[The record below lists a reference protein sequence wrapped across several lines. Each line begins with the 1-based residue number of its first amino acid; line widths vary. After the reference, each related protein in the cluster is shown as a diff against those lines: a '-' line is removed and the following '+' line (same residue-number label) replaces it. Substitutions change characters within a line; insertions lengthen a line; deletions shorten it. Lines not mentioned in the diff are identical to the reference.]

1 MATFRKSQRWRRF
14 VKFVR
19 MVVSMPVPGML
30 ALMLVSG
37 GMALWHVLSAHDAV
51 LPRCDSC
58 EPLLPPSAT
67 MAPTRTVQGEP
78 LLTPPAAIAPT
89 RAIQGEPLPTPPAT
103 IAPTRTVQGQNHLP
117 AEPVG
122 PFEGLLL
129 RVFPRESAERV
140 HINYRGKDG
149 KAFFTLRVSENV
161 LFIEASDVLSACSAV
176 HHFCLHHAAC
186 TLTWGQRKQPRLPRR
201 MPALVTAPGAAK
213 MGGVGGTGA
222 FQEVD
227 AGDVVT
233 KHRVM
238 RHAYYLNFC
247 TPTYTM
253 AFWDWPQWER
263 ELDWMALH
271 SIDMPLIITG
281 REVVMRRLFQEQ
293 GLTDKQ
299 ILSFFT
305 GPAFLAWHRM
315 GNLKS
320 FAGPMPESYLKHSEQ
335 LTRKVLARARA
346 LGMTPV
352 LPGFSGHVP
361 DELAKIHPKEHFS
374 KLKRWS
380 GFPAAY
386 SGLLFVEPSSDL
398 YLQLGKR
405 YIEIQTELFGTDH
418 FYAVDQFNENDPRS
432 NNPEYLSKCG
442 KTQFDSLRAA
452 DPKAVWV
459 MQGWLFVFG
468 HMFWGADEIDAY
480 LRPVPKDGMLVLDLS
495 SETSPAYKLTQ
506 SYHGKPFI
514 WSVLHNFGGQVGLR
528 GNLLTIMRRP
538 YEGLTMPGSTM
549 VGIGLTM
556 EALNQNPVMYELT
569 LDHVWNDKSRDME
582 PWLRNWVRARYGY
595 RLGRSTDAELAGPS
609 VQEAWRLLLRSCY
622 SVMDRAQGNGLWGV
636 TKSVIERRPSLNTR
650 VVLTSGFQEA
660 VLRYNACDL
669 VEAWKLFVDAA
680 REIPDTAQLR
690 GTAFELDLLD
700 VGRQVLSNH
709 AQALYLRFV
718 RIAGREHLRGRKTSI
733 DILKE
738 RFLQLLADLDELL
751 ETSEHFSLSAWL
763 RDAQALAVDGDD
775 AELALYRFNAHNLL
789 TLWGPNGQVADYSA
803 RLWGGLIRRYY
814 LPRWI
819 MAMDAVSL
827 AVRSGRKVNDSL
839 FLGQVVH
846 FEERWQHDPDA
857 EYLAR
862 RLSDTT
868 RGDTTLASIAAFN
881 KYHDEA
887 KTACMD
893 LS

>member
-1 MATFRKSQRWRRF
+1 MAAFRKSQRWRRL
-14 VKFVR
+14 VKLVR
-19 MVVSMPVPGML
+19 MVVRVPVPAML
-30 ALMLVSG
+30 AILLVSG
-37 GMALWHVLSAHDAV
+37 GMAIWHTRSAHDA
-51 LPRCDSC
+51 
-58 EPLLPPSAT
+58 
-67 MAPTRTVQGEP
+67 GES
-78 LLTPPAAIAPT
+78 
-89 RAIQGEPLPTPPAT
+89 
-103 IAPTRTVQGQNHLP
+103 HFS

-122 PFEGLLL
+122 PFEALLL

-140 HINYRGKDG
+140 HVSYQGKSG
-149 KAFFTLRVSENV
+149 EAFFTLQVSENT
-161 LFIEASDVLSACSAV
+161 LLIEASDVLSACSAV

-186 TLTWGQRKQPRLPRR
+186 TLSWGQHSQPRLPRR
-201 MPALVTAPGAAK
+201 LPALVTTPGNAAR
-213 MGGVGGTGA
+213 MDDIGA
-222 FQEVD
+222 LQEVG
-227 AGDVVT
+227 AGGVVT

-281 REVVMRRLFQEQ
+281 REVVMRRLFREQ

-299 ILSFFT
+299 IMSFFT

-320 FAGPMPESYLKHSEQ
+320 FAGPMPESYLKHSEL

-459 MQGWLFVFG
+459 MQGWLFVFAQS
-468 HMFWGADEIDAY
+468 FWGAEQIDAY

-528 GNLLTIMRRP
+528 GNLLTIMKRP
-538 YEGLTMPGSTM
+538 YEGFTMPGSTM

-556 EALNQNPVMYELT
+556 EAINQNPVMYELT

-595 RLGRSTDAELAGPS
+595 RLGRSTEDEDVELAGPA
-609 VQEAWRLLLRSCY
+609 VQQAWGLLLRSCY
-622 SVMDRAQGNGLWGV
+622 SVMDRAQGNGFWGV
-636 TKSVIERRPSLNTR
+636 TKSVIEKRPSLNTR
-650 VVLTSGFQEA
+650 RVVADGFQES
-660 VLRYNACDL
+660 VLRYKACDL
-669 VEAWKLFVDAA
+669 VEAWRLFVDAA
-680 REIPDTAQLR
+680 RGIPDTAQLR

-700 VGRQVLSNH
+700 IGRQVLSNH
-709 AQALYLRFV
+709 AHALYMRFAK
-718 RIAGREHLRGRKTSI
+718 IAGNDGPRDETTSI
-733 DILKE
+733 DGPKD
-738 RFLQLLADLDELL
+738 RFLRLLADLDDLL

-763 RDAQALAVDGDD
+763 RGAQALAVAGDD

-814 LPRWI
+814 LPRWRL
-819 MAMDAVSL
+819 AMDAVSL
-827 AVRSGRKVNDSL
+827 AIRSKKKVDDGL
-839 FLGQVVH
+839 FAGQVRQ
-846 FEERWQHDPDA
+846 FEERWQREPDA